1 MRPNTASRR
10 SHAVHKEVDTYQRQ
24 GFGASLD
31 LCPPY
36 GLLIVDFVNGF
47 ADPAIFG
54 GGNIAAAIETTSE
67 LLAHARQQKWAIA
80 HTRIVFADDGSD
92 HNIFSLKV
100 PGMLTLTEHAPA
112 SAIVSQLSPALGEL
126 VVRKQV
132 PSAFFGTG
140 LAAWLTQRGVQT
152 LVVAGAV
159 TSGCVRASV
168 VDAMSLGFRPL
179 VVSDC
184 VGDRAIGPHNANLF
198 DMAQKYAAVSMLSET
213 ITRTQ
218 TRDSFG
224 SPTRD
229 FP

>member
-1 MRPNTASRR
+1 MATAPRR
-10 SHAVHKEVDTYQRQ
+10 LRAVHDEAGTYQRQ

-31 LCPPY
+31 LRPPY

-54 GGNIAAAIETTSE
+54 GGNIAAAIETTKK
-67 LLAHARQQKWAIA
+67 LLAHARRQQWAIA

-100 PGMLTLTEHAPA
+100 PGMLTLKENAPA
-112 SAIVSQLSPALGEL
+112 SAIVSELAPEPGEL

-184 VGDRAIGPHNANLF
+184 VGDRAIGPHDANLF
-198 DMAQKYAAVSMLSET
+198 DMEQKYATVKTLRET
-213 ITRTQ
+213 LDAMRQ
-218 TRDSFG
+218 SAR
-224 SPTRD
+224 
-229 FP
+229 